1 MRIQIKHTVLLL
13 AALVA
18 FPCGVLTAQEI
29 RTPDAGAVS
38 AKGAVTDAAGEP
50 L

>member
-29 RTPDAGAVS
+29 RMDS
-38 AKGAVTDAAGEP
+38 R
-50 L
+50 